1 METYLVRLK
10 PHDPRRGFVLR
21 RYTFRGIKFHDERGW
36 YKVDK
41 TVGDYL
47 RRVRQVP
54 DDEHA
59 PLAFDVCTEDEAKS
73 LDAREKE
80 AAADRKNAT
89 DDIKV
94 SVARGTNAVTT
105 KDLSDGAPT
114 DDRGR
119 RAKKG

>member
-10 PHDPRRGFVLR
+10 PHDPRRGFVLH

-41 TVGDYL
+41 TVADYL
-47 RRVRQVP
+47 RTVRQVP
-54 DDEHA
+54 DDQHA

-80 AAADRKNAT
+80 AAANRKNAT

-94 SVARGTNAVTT
+94 SVARDTNAVTT
-105 KDLSDGAPT
+105 KDLSDGAAT

>member
-36 YKVDK
+36 YKVDR
-41 TVGDYL
+41 TVADYL
-47 RRVRQVP
+47 RTVRQVP
-54 DDEHA
+54 ADEHA

-80 AAADRKNAT
+80 AAANRKNAT
-89 DDIKV
+89 DDIKI
-94 SVARGTNAVTT
+94 SVARETNAVTT
-105 KDLSDGAPT
+105 KDLSDSTAT